1 VYTDSIV
8 STVQRS
14 RELADSDVMPNSD
27 DNPFSDITVPA
38 GGPVAGGKRTPI
50 PHPPGA
56 HTWNDP
62 DLQDAGDGVDE
73 EIDFSTL
80 EAVNLDLIHL
90 RQRMN
95 RIRRQMRAAQ
105 RAAVDAKLAYQR
117 GFRRALVAQSGGSA
131 ESRKAHA
138 ELQVESLET
147 DLRVAEQ
154 VAEEYLVLWR
164 TARED
169 VESAKTVAYNLRALL

>member
-1 VYTDSIV
+1 MT
-8 STVQRS
+8 TVQRTS
-14 RELADSDVMPNSD
+14 NPADSVNMSDSNSD
-27 DNPFSDITVPA
+27 PFTDVTVPR
-38 GGPVAGGKRTPI
+38 GGPVAGGQRNPL
-50 PHPPGA
+50 PNPPGP
-56 HTWNDP
+56 HTWNDTER
-62 DLQDAGDGVDE
+62 QDAGDGVDD

-95 RIRRQMRAAQ
+95 RIRRQMREAQ

-117 GFRRALVAQSGGSA
+117 QFRRALVVQSGGSA

-138 ELQVESLET
+138 ELQVEALET

-164 TARED
+164 TARDD